1 MSNDRL
7 LRGNL
12 FARAYEG
19 IALALGA
26 MRAAKMRAALTIL
39 GVAIGVMVVIAMASM
54 ITGIKDSVSNIIM
67 QSGPNTFYVMRYFRA
82 GIQVSDGSD
91 EMSPWRRRPR
101 MTRDEAELIRRLPAI
116 SEVNV
121 HEFGSSR
128 VAYRDT
134 DLGTVGVDGVDAT
147 WLRVEGGDLIEG
159 RNFSPM
165 EAVAGAYVVVIND
178 KAAETLFRHGEDP
191 IGKRIRIFG
200 LPFTIVGLY
209 RDPAGLFQ
217 DGGGSPKIVVPHTTF
232 TKVAEFDRGW
242 INIAVFPRSDVS
254 QAEAMDQVT
263 IALRTRRGL
272 KPAQENNFDIV
283 TGDKFLETFDSITA
297 GFFLVMLVLS
307 SVGLMVGGIGV
318 VAIMMISV
326 TERTR
331 EIGVR
336 KALGATRGEILFQF
350 LVEAVTLTVIGGLCG
365 MALGAMIAWGIRA
378 FTPIPAAIPLWSI
391 AAAILASAVTG
402 IFFGIYPA
410 NQAARLDP
418 VEALRYE

>member
-26 MRAAKMRAALTIL
+26 MRAAKMRASLTIL

-54 ITGIKDSVSNIIM
+54 ITGIKDSVSDIIK

-101 MTRDEAELIRRLPAI
+101 MSRDEAELIRRLPAI

-121 HEFGSSR
+121 HEYGASR
-128 VAYRDT
+128 VAYRET
-134 DLGTVGVDGVDAT
+134 DLGIVGVDGVDDS
-147 WLRVEGGDLIEG
+147 WLRVEGGDMIEG

-165 EAVAGAYVVVIND
+165 EAAAGNYVVVIND

-191 IGKRIRIFG
+191 IGKTVKIFG

-209 RDPAGLFQ
+209 RDPSGLFQ
-217 DGGGSPKIVVPHTTF
+217 DGGGSPKIVVPHSTF

-242 INIAVFPRSDVS
+242 ISIAVFPRLDVS

-283 TGDKFLETFDSITA
+283 TGDKFMETFDAMTA

-307 SVGLMVGGIGV
+307 SVGLMVGGVGV

-365 MALGAMIAWGIRA
+365 MALGAIIAWGIRA
-378 FTPIPAAIPLWSI
+378 FTPIPAVIPLWSI
-391 AAAILASAVTG
+391 AAALLASAITG

-410 NQAARLDP
+410 NRAARLDP

>member
-1 MSNDRL
+1 MSKERL
-7 LRGNL
+7 LRGNI
-12 FARAYEG
+12 FARAFEG
-19 IALALGA
+19 VALAVGA
-26 MRAAKMRAALTIL
+26 MRASKTRAALTIL

-82 GIQVSDGSD
+82 GIQISDGSD
-91 EMSPWRRRPR
+91 EMSPWRRRPK
-101 MTRDEAELIRRLPAI
+101 MTSAEAEVIRHLPAI
-116 SEVNV
+116 EDVNIR
-121 HEFGSSR
+121 ESGSSR

-134 DLGTVGVDGVDAT
+134 DLGTVGVDGVDPS
-147 WLRVEGGDLIEG
+147 WMRVEGGELIEG
-159 RNFSPM
+159 RNFTQI
-165 EAVAGAYVVVIND
+165 EAAAGNYVVVIND
-178 KAAETLFRHGEDP
+178 KAAESLFRQNEDP
-191 IGKRIRIFG
+191 LGKVIKIFG
-200 LPFTIVGLY
+200 LPFTVVGLY

-217 DGGGSPKIVVPHTTF
+217 DGGGSPKIMVPHSTF
-232 TKVAEFDRGW
+232 TKVANFDRGW
-242 INIAVFPRSDVS
+242 INIAVFPQPGVS

-263 IALRTRRGL
+263 VALRTRRGL

-283 TGDKFLETFDSITA
+283 TGDKFLETFNSITA

-307 SVGLMVGGIGV
+307 SVGLMVGGVGV

-350 LVEAVTLTVIGGLCG
+350 LVEAATLTVIGGMVG
-365 MALGAMIAWGIRA
+365 MAMGAVIAWGINA
-378 FTPIPAAIPLWSI
+378 FTPIPATIPLWSI
-391 AAAILASAVTG
+391 AAALIASAVTG

-410 NQAARLDP
+410 NRAARMDP

>member
-1 MSNDRL
+1 MSSQNL
-7 LRGNL
+7 LRGNIL
-12 FARAYEG
+12 ARAFEG
-19 IALALGA
+19 VALAIGA

-54 ITGIKDSVSNIIM
+54 ITGIKDSVSDIIM
-67 QSGPNTFYVMRYFRA
+67 KSGPNTFYVMRYFRA
-82 GIQVSDGSD
+82 GIQISDGSD

-101 MTRDEAELIRRLPAI
+101 MSRDEAELIRRLPGIAD
-116 SEVNV
+116 VNV
-121 HEFGSSR
+121 RELSQSR

-134 DLGTVGVDGVDAT
+134 DLGTTGVDGVDAS
-147 WLRVEGGDLIEG
+147 WLRVEGGDMIQG
-159 RNFSPM
+159 RNFTPV
-165 EAVAGAYVVVIND
+165 EAAAGNFVVVIND
-178 KAAETLFRHGEDP
+178 KAAETLFRRNEDP
-191 IGKRIRIFG
+191 IGKSIKIFG

-217 DGGGSPKIVVPHTTF
+217 DNGGSPKIIIPHTTF
-232 TKVAEFDRGW
+232 VKVAEFDRGW
-242 INIAVFPRSDVS
+242 INIAVFPRADIS

-263 IALRTRRGL
+263 VALRTRRGL
-272 KPAQENNFDIV
+272 KPGQENNFDIV
-283 TGDKFLETFDSITA
+283 TGDKFLETFDSMTA

-307 SVGLMVGGIGV
+307 SVGLMVGGVGV

-350 LVEAVTLTVIGGLCG
+350 LVEAVTLTVIGGLVG
-365 MALGAMIAWGIRA
+365 MALGALIAWGVRH

-391 AAAILASAVTG
+391 AAALLASAVTG

-410 NQAARLDP
+410 NRAARLDP